1 MEAVLERID
10 LPSFGVPTVEPQIG
24 KTEYEQRIR
33 TARVRAEEAGYDVL
47 LVYGDREHWAN
58 ITFLTGYDP
67 RFEEALFIL
76 AKGRPPVLVIGNE
89 GMGFSK
95 KSPVDLERKLY
106 QQLSLMGQPR
116 GDSPRLDALL
126 RDCGLDKGTRV
137 GITDWKYFG
146 PDVGPD
152 HRSWIN
158 APSWLVRAAAE
169 VTATQ
174 PLNATEILMDP
185 TDGMRTINGADQLAC
200 LEFGASFTTEAMKRT
215 LLGMKPGMS
224 EAEAAELARWN
235 LMPWACHPVLAS
247 GPRADLVAYPSLR
260 RMERGDPLLWSL
272 SSWGALSA
280 RAGFL
285 VERAEELPS
294 GIRDWL
300 DRLVKPYFLAAA
312 AWYGTVGIGVTG
324 GEVFDVVNRHIGDP
338 FFGFFLP
345 PGHLIHLEEWVHT
358 PIGRGSRLPLLSGM
372 ALQIDI
378 IPSTGGPYYTTNIE
392 DGVALADES
401 LRREMAAR
409 WPEAWGRIQARRR
422 FMEGTLGIRMKPEV
436 LPFSNI
442 GGWLAPYMLDPAR
455 AMALR

>member
-1 MEAVLERID
+1 MKAVLERIV
-10 LPSFGVPTVEPQIG
+10 LPSFGVPTVEPEIG
-24 KTEYEQRIR
+24 KAEYEARIAA
-33 TARVRAEEAGYDVL
+33 ARERAETAGYDVL
-47 LVYGDREHWAN
+47 VVYGDREHWAN
-58 ITFLTGYDP
+58 ITFLCGYDP
-67 RFEEALFIL
+67 RFEESLLVLARGRTPAL
-76 AKGRPPVLVIGNE
+76 VVGNE

-95 KSPVDLERKLY
+95 KSPLDLERKLY

-116 GDSPRLDALL
+116 GDSPTLEALL
-126 RDCGLDKGTRV
+126 RGCGLGKGTRV
-137 GITDWKYFG
+137 GIADWKYFG
-146 PDVGPD
+146 PDVGPG

-158 APSWLVRAAAE
+158 APAWLARAVAE
-169 VTATQ
+169 ITGLE
-174 PLNATEILMDP
+174 PRNATDLFMDP
-185 TDGMRTINGADQLAC
+185 TYGLRTTSGADQLAC
-200 LEFGASFTTEAMKRT
+200 LEFGAAFTTEAMKRT
-215 LLGMKPGMS
+215 LFGMKPGMS

-235 LMPWACHPVLAS
+235 CMPWACHPVLGS

-272 SSWGALSA
+272 SSWGSLSA

-285 VERAEELPS
+285 VERAEELPE

-324 GEVFDVVNRHIGDP
+324 GEVFDAVNRHLRDP
-338 FFGFFLP
+338 FFGFALP

-372 ALQIDI
+372 ALQADI
-378 IPSTGGPYYTTNIE
+378 IPSTGGPYFTTNIE
-392 DGVALADES
+392 DGIALADEA
-401 LRREMAAR
+401 LRQEIASR

-422 FMEGTLGIRMKPEV
+422 FMEEILGIRLKSEV

-442 GGWLAPYMLDPAR
+442 GGWLAPYMLDPTR